1 MLRRPPRSTRT
12 DTLFPYTT
20 LFRSNGATAKIW
32 GLDADVGVKVT
43 DNFSIESGLSL
54 LHTEFGSSIFC
65 DTQQGSCTSTNP
77 DVRGD
82 VDVNGNPLTRAP
94 TVSANIAG
102 EYRIPLTSG
111 EIKLRADGSYRSRVY
126 YTPFKSN
133 LNSSDRSE
141 EHTSELQSLMRI

>member
-1 MLRRPPRSTRT
+1 MRISDWSSDVCSSDLYVTTFVGVPPVASLAQQIT
-12 DTLFPYTT
+12 
-20 LFRSNGATAKIW
+20 NGATAKIW

-94 TVSANIAG
+94 PVSANIAG
-102 EYRIPLTSG
+102 EYRID
-111 EIKLRADGSYRSRVY
+111 R
-126 YTPFKSN
+126 KSTR
-133 LNSSDRSE
+133 LNSS
-141 EHTSELQSLMRI
+141 H

>member
-1 MLRRPPRSTRT
+1 MILRPPRSTRT

-20 LFRSNGATAKIW
+20 LFRS
-32 GLDADVGVKVT
+32 
-43 DNFSIESGLSL
+43 
-54 LHTEFGSSIFC
+54 
-65 DTQQGSCTSTNP
+65 P
-77 DVRGD
+77 DLRGD

-133 LNSSDRSE
+133 LNSSDHYWVLGASARFDSNQNWRSDE
-141 EHTSELQSLMRI
+141 RRLGKECVCQCKTRWGQSD